1 MGSGLPSNDELLER
15 LYDWAGPDGAGA
27 AARVA
32 RAPGRVN
39 LIGEHTDYNDGLV
52 LPAAIDR
59 EIRIAVRQTTD
70 RRVRLR
76 RLDDGSEVTFDLDV
90 LPPRSGTWADYPV
103 GVAWALQA
111 AGLDVRGFRGVL
123 ASNLAVGAGLS
134 SSAALELA
142 TAWALLGEAAA
153 PIEPLDLARW
163 CQRAENAFVG
173 VNCGLMDQF
182 ASACGRDGAALLL
195 DCRSLAWRPVPL
207 PPGLVLVICESG
219 SPRGLHASDYNLR
232 RAECEAAVAVLAR
245 DDPSVRALRDVPP
258 ARLERALR
266 RLDPVLARRVRHV
279 VTENAR
285 VESTIAAFEAGD
297 MAAVGQLFAA
307 SHASLR
313 DDFEVSS
320 PALDLLVAIAA
331 ATPGVIAARMTGA
344 GFGGSTVNLVEPDA
358 VDRLSR
364 AVADR
369 YAAGTGLRGRV
380 EVVAAADGAGRVT

>member
-1 MGSGLPSNDELLER
+1 MANGLPSSAELTARLDE
-15 LYDWAGPDGAGA
+15 WAPQDGAGA
-27 AARVA
+27 APRVV

-59 EIRIAVRQTTD
+59 EIRIGLRQTTD

-76 RLDDGSEVTFDLDV
+76 RLDDGTDVTFDLDA
-90 LPPRSGTWADYPV
+90 LPPPTGSWADYPI
-103 GVAWALQA
+103 GVAWALLD
-111 AGLDVRGFRGVL
+111 AGLDVRGFDGVL

-142 TAWALLGEAAA
+142 SAWALLGDAAA
-153 PIEPLDLARW
+153 AIDPLDLARS

-182 ASACGRDGAALLL
+182 ASACGRAGSALLL
-195 DCRSLAWRPVPL
+195 DCRSLAWRPVPV
-207 PPGLVLVICESG
+207 PPGLALVICDSG
-219 SPRGLHASDYNLR
+219 SPRGLHTSEYNLR
-232 RAECEAAVAVLAR
+232 RAECEAALAVLAR
-245 DDPSVRALRDVPP
+245 RDPSIRALRDVPP
-258 ARLERALR
+258 DRLEDALR
-266 RLDPVLARRVRHV
+266 QLDPVLARRVRHV

-285 VESTIAAFEAGD
+285 VEATILAFEAGD
-297 MAAVGQLFAA
+297 VAEIGRLFAA

-320 PALDLLVAIAA
+320 PELDLLVTIAT

-344 GFGGSTVNLVEPDA
+344 GFGGSTVNLVEPGA
-358 VDRLSR
+358 VDRLAR
-364 AVADR
+364 AVAGGYVAR
-369 YAAGTGLRGRV
+369 TGLTASV
-380 EVVAAADGAGRVT
+380 EAVNAADGAGLAE